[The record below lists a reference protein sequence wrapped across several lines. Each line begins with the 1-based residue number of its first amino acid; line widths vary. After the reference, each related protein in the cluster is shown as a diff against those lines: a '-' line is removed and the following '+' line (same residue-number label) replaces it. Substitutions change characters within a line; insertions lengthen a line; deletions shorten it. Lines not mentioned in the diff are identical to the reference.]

1 MNRATVPSD
10 SCTNHE
16 NKELLHKKKSEC
28 NGFCEPAPS
37 YSAADIN
44 LNELL
49 MPDKNTCYL
58 FRMNSDS
65 MINAGIAK
73 GDILI
78 VDQSLTA
85 DNEKIIVVMINGK
98 LVVRRYRQTIDQL
111 ILVAENGRYANTIA
125 DQSINW
131 LCLGVVTSVIR
142 MLENSAK

>member
-10 SCTNHE
+10 NCTNHE

-28 NGFCEPAPS
+28 NSFCEPAPS
-37 YSAADIN
+37 YSAVDIN

-78 VDQSLTA
+78 VDQSLNA

-98 LVVRRYRQTIDQL
+98 LMVRRYRQTIDHV

-125 DQSINW
+125 DHSINW
-131 LCLGVVTSVIR
+131 ICRGVVTSVIR
-142 MLENSAK
+142 MLENSLQ